1 MSAARQRDVR
11 IERTADGSLTV
22 LDVATGSTYHSR
34 HGAKAESMHV
44 FIGAGLDFL
53 REKGLRNIRILEMGF
68 GTGLNAFLTAEC
80 ALEASITVDYTALEA
95 FPLDEGVWRE
105 VVAQERGRQELF
117 HAVHASRWGER
128 ATINSHF
135 SITKHHLRLE
145 EFPTEEKFDLIYYD
159 AFEPNTQP
167 ELWTEEIF
175 GKLFGMTTQGG
186 VLVTY
191 CAKGSVR
198 RAMQA
203 AGYAVERLPGPP
215 FKREML
221 RAVRNLS

>member
-1 MSAARQRDVR
+1 MSADRQREVKT
-11 IERTADGSLTV
+11 ERTADGSLTV

-44 FIGAGLDFL
+44 FIGAGLEFL
-53 REKGLRNIRILEMGF
+53 RGNGSTRFRILEMGF
-68 GTGLNAFLTAEC
+68 GTGLNAFLTAEQM
-80 ALEASITVDYTALEA
+80 LDGSMTVDYTTLEA
-95 FPLDEGVWRE
+95 FPLQEEIWKE
-105 VVAQERGRQELF
+105 IVAQEPNHLDLF
-117 HAVHASRWGER
+117 HAIHAAPWEAR
-128 ATINSHF
+128 AEINGQF
-135 SITKHHLRLE
+135 SITKHNVRLE
-145 EFPTEEKFDLIYYD
+145 DFTPGGQFDLIYYD

-167 ELWTEEIF
+167 ELWTEVVF
-175 GKLFGMTTQGG
+175 RKLHGMTAKGG

-191 CAKGSVR
+191 CAKGCVR

-221 RAVRNLS
+221 RARRG

>member
-1 MSAARQRDVR
+1 MSADRQREVKT
-11 IERTADGSLTV
+11 ERTADGSLTV

-44 FIGAGLDFL
+44 FICAGLEFL
-53 REKGLRNIRILEMGF
+53 RGNGLARFRILEMGF
-68 GTGLNAFLTAEC
+68 GTGLNAFLTAQHV
-80 ALEASITVDYTALEA
+80 LDGSMKVDYTTLEA
-95 FPLDEGVWRE
+95 FPLQEGIWKE
-105 VVAQERGRQELF
+105 IVAQEPNHPELF
-117 HAVHASRWGER
+117 R
-128 ATINSHF
+128 AIHTAPWETRAEINGQF
-135 SITKHHLRLE
+135 SITKRNVRLE
-145 EFPTEEKFDLIYYD
+145 DFTPGGQFDLIYYD

-167 ELWTEEIF
+167 ELWIEDIF
-175 GKLFGMTTQGG
+175 RKLHGMTVKGG

-221 RAVRNLS
+221 RARRG

>member
-1 MSAARQRDVR
+1 VR
-11 IERTADGSLTV
+11 IEFTADGSLTV

-34 HGAKAESMHV
+34 HGAKAESLHV
-44 FIGAGLDFL
+44 FIGAGLNYL
-53 REKGLRNIRILEMGF
+53 RENGLTRFRILEMGF
-68 GTGLNAFLTAEC
+68 GTGLNAFLSAEQV
-80 ALEASITVDYTALEA
+80 LDGSMTVDYTALEA
-95 FPLDEGVWRE
+95 FPLQKEIWKE
-105 VVAQERGRQELF
+105 IVAQEPNHPDLF
-117 HAVHASRWGER
+117 HAIHAAPWESRI
-128 ATINSHF
+128 TINGHF
-135 SITKHHLRLE
+135 SISKHHLRLE
-145 EFPTEEKFDLIYYD
+145 EFSTEDTFDLIFYD

-167 ELWTEEIF
+167 ELWTEDVF
-175 GKLFGMTTQGG
+175 RRLFEMTALGG

-221 RAVRNLS
+221 RARRG

>member
-1 MSAARQRDVR
+1 MSADRQRALR
-11 IERTADGSLTV
+11 IERTGDGSLTV

-44 FIGAGLDFL
+44 FIGAGLEFL
-53 REKGLRNIRILEMGF
+53 RGNGLTRFRILEMGF
-68 GTGLNAFLTAEC
+68 GTGLNAFLTAEHV
-80 ALEASITVDYTALEA
+80 LDGSMTVDYTALEA
-95 FPLDEGVWRE
+95 FPLQEEVWQE
-105 VVAQERGRQELF
+105 VVTQEPLHPELF
-117 HAVHASRWGER
+117 HAIHAAPWGER
-128 ATINSHF
+128 AIINGNF
-135 SITKHHLRLE
+135 SITKYHQRLE
-145 EFPTEEKFDLIYYD
+145 EFSTEDPFDLIFYD

-167 ELWTEEIF
+167 ELWTEDVF
-175 GKLFGMTTQGG
+175 RKLFGMTAQGG

-221 RAVRNLS
+221 RAVRL